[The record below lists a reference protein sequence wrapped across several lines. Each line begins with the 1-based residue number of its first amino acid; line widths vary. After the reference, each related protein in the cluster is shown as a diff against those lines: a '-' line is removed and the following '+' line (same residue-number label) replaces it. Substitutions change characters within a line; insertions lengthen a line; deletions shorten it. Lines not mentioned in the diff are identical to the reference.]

1 MSIMEKGICRLCI
14 VPVRK
19 DPSDVSEMVT
29 QLLFGDH
36 YSVLEVSPDRK
47 WVRVSIYFD
56 GYEGWI
62 DAKQHKQIS
71 DEYFDEINT
80 NEFRICT
87 DLTATILYKKKPLQI
102 VLGSVLPIAHTELF
116 DIEEQFAFNGE
127 SKRLGQ
133 LREFEYLKAIAFKYL
148 NAPYLWG
155 GKSPFGIDC
164 SGFTQLVFKITGYR
178 LKRDTSQQVLQG
190 DEVADPR
197 DAQPGDLVFFQH
209 ENRGISHVGILL
221 DEQKIIHA
229 SGYVRVDLLDES
241 GIFNQSKNVYTHS
254 MAKIKRIMR

>member
-1 MSIMEKGICRLCI
+1 MEKGICRICI

-19 DPSDVSEMVT
+19 DPSDAAEMVT

-36 YSVLEVSPDRK
+36 YSVIDFSSDQR
-47 WVRVSIYFD
+47 WVKISIYYD

-71 DEYFDEINT
+71 LDYFEEINT

-87 DLTATILYKKKPLQI
+87 DLISTILYKKKPLRI
-102 VLGSVLPIAHTELF
+102 VMGSVLPIAHTELF

-127 SKRLGQ
+127 SKSLGQ
-133 LREFEYLKAIAFKYL
+133 RREYEFLKTVAFKYL

-164 SGFTQLVFKITGYR
+164 SGFTQMAFKITGYK
-178 LKRDTSQQVLQG
+178 LKRDAGQQVGQG
-190 DEVADPR
+190 DEIEVLQ
-197 DAQPGDLVFFQH
+197 DALPGDLVFFQNDH
-209 ENRGISHVGILL
+209 DRISHVGILL
-221 DEQKIIHA
+221 EDQKIIHA
-229 SGYVRVDLLDES
+229 SGYVRVDFLDER
-241 GIFNQSKNVYTHS
+241 GIFNASKNTYTHR
-254 MAKIKRIMR
+254 MAKIKRILR